1 MVRLAAKRIVFGKC
15 LNAGQTCVAPDYVL
29 VDRAVKDEF
38 CREAQRYIEQFYTK
52 DPLSNPAYPRIV
64 NQKHFDRLLSLMEG
78 GHVLCGG
85 HSSAERLQIEPT
97 LLDQVSPDSPLMA
110 EEIFGP
116 LLPILTF
123 SERAQAIEFV
133 NARPHPLA
141 LYLFTSDK
149 AFSDQVLSSVSFGGG
164 CVNDTIIHL
173 ATSRMGFGGVGPSGM
188 GQYHGKYSFDAF
200 SHPQAIVH
208 RGNRPHIP
216 VRDLPYTKEKERLAR
231 WLLK

>member
-1 MVRLAAKRIVFGKC
+1 M
-15 LNAGQTCVAPDYVL
+15 
-29 VDRAVKDEF
+29 
-38 CREAQRYIEQFYTK
+38 
-52 DPLSNPAYPRIV
+52 
-64 NQKHFDRLLSLMEG
+64 
-78 GHVLCGG
+78 LCGG

-123 SERAQAIEFV
+123 SERAQAVEFV

-188 GQYHGKYSFDAF
+188 ANTTASAALT
-200 SHPQAIVH
+200 P
-208 RGNRPHIP
+208 
-216 VRDLPYTKEKERLAR
+216 LPTKRAS
-231 WLLK
+231 